1 MTMILHQSLMGSFLS
16 TSWRKSNLGIQQAGK
31 ELEFFIH
38 LHGKLHEDNVFFCRD
53 IDTLT
58 MQIQEIMK
66 GSFDTFMLKE
76 IFEQPESVCTTMA
89 GRIDKAN
96 LTVTLG
102 GITAYVPEIKRCR
115 RLLLL
120 GCGTSYISA
129 IATRQILEEHTELPV
144 MIDLASDFLDRST
157 PIFRCVHNMIIS

>member
-1 MTMILHQSLMGSFLS
+1 
-16 TSWRKSNLGIQQAGK
+16 
-31 ELEFFIH
+31 
-38 LHGKLHEDNVFFCRD
+38 
-53 IDTLT
+53 
-58 MQIQEIMK
+58 MK

-76 IFEQPESVCTTMA
+76 IFEQPESICTTMA
-89 GRIDKAN
+89 GRVDETN
-96 LTVTLG
+96 LKVTLG
-102 GITAYVPEIKRCR
+102 GITAYIEEIKRCR

-157 PIFRCVHNMIIS
+157 PIFR